1 MREKLLDPLVVLDSD
16 RLVHIFITRR
26 HKSAEITEQ
35 NYRVLHFTEVK
46 LSDRVNQNVEERKQ
60 LGSVRRIPFSS
71 RIIVQQCIWV
81 GFKGLGSCSDQF

>member
-1 MREKLLDPLVVLDSD
+1 MREKLLDPLVVFDSD

-46 LSDRVNQNVEERKQ
+46 LSD
-60 LGSVRRIPFSS
+60 
-71 RIIVQQCIWV
+71 
-81 GFKGLGSCSDQF
+81 